1 MKPPPRVRFDGWP
14 ALFPVLDW
22 GGDHACPLRRWW
34 FAVEAPEPSPAA
46 TFLDKLALSGRYV
59 RLSLGGKRKH
69 QTAEHGSRVEAN
81 RELLTWA
88 ATRVA
93 PSHAHGCPA
102 R

>member
-22 GGDHACPLRRWW
+22 GEDPASPLRRWW

-46 TFLDKLALSGRYV
+46 TFLEKLALSGGYV
-59 RLSLGGKRKH
+59 RVFSPVDRALG
-69 QTAEHGSRVEAN
+69 TVVLNVPISRDGVF
-81 RELLTWA
+81 R
-88 ATRVA
+88 
-93 PSHAHGCPA
+93 AHFAGVGEPLV